1 MDILQVLVTDDEL
14 GMRLGV
20 ARTLRDF
27 TVQVPDVE
35 ETIGFAVEEAESG
48 EVALEKIRASR
59 PDILFLDHKMPGM
72 SGLEVLDA
80 TRDLQ
85 SDMLTIM
92 ITAYASI
99 ETAVQATKRG
109 AYDFLAK
116 PFTPDELRNTT
127 RKAAARLALAKQAR
141 KLVEEKRQVRF
152 QFIRVLGHELKAPL
166 NAVEGYLRLLQEGRL
181 GDGLPAYIEA
191 VERSLI
197 RIEGMRKLV
206 TDLLDVTHI
215 ESGQRQRHLATVD
228 LVSMVRD
235 VMETFAPETAAKRIE
250 IACHAPEP
258 VRMAADRGEIEMI
271 LNNLISNAV
280 KYTREGGRVD
290 VRLTREADRVTIAVG
305 DTGIGLTPDEA
316 GRLFDEFVRIR
327 NQKTQNIVGSG
338 LGLSIVKKLASLYG
352 GDATVTSQSG
362 EGSMFTVVLCDQPS
376 DEATIPSSPPLSSEN
391 SLPSSSQIR
400 TTA

>member
-1 MDILQVLVTDDEL
+1 MDILRVLVTDDEL

-35 ETIGFAVEEAESG
+35 ETIGFAVEEADRG

-85 SDMLTIM
+85 SEMLTIM

-116 PFTPDELRNTT
+116 PFTPEELRNTT

-141 KLVEEKRQVRF
+141 KLAEEKRQVRF

-166 NAVEGYLRLLQEGRL
+166 NAVEGYLRMLEEGRL
-181 GDGLPAYIEA
+181 GDRLPAYDEA
-191 VERSLI
+191 VKRSLT

-215 ESGQRQRHLATVD
+215 ESGQRQRHLAMVD
-228 LVSMVRD
+228 LVQMARGVL
-235 VMETFAPETAAKRIE
+235 ETFASEAAAKRIE
-250 IACHAPEP
+250 IVCHAPEP
-258 VRMAADRGEIEMI
+258 VQLVADHGEIEMI

-280 KYTREGGRVD
+280 KYNREGGRVD

-305 DTGIGLTPDEA
+305 DTGIGLTPEEA
-316 GRLFDEFVRIR
+316 ERLFGEFVRIR
-327 NQKTQNIVGSG
+327 NEKTQSILGSG
-338 LGLSIVKKLASLYG
+338 LGLSIVKKLAWLYG
-352 GDATVTSQSG
+352 GDATVSSQSG
-362 EGSMFTVVLCDQPS
+362 VGSTFTVVLCDQPS
-376 DEATIPSSPPLSSEN
+376 DHSAIPSPPLTSEN
-391 SLPSSSQIR
+391 SLTSSSQIS

>member
-1 MDILQVLVTDDEL
+1 MHILRVLVTDDEL

-35 ETIGFAVEEAESG
+35 ETIGFAVEEADSG
-48 EVALEKIRASR
+48 EAALKKIRSVQ
-59 PDILFLDHKMPGM
+59 PHILFLDHKMPGL
-72 SGLEVLDA
+72 SGLEVLEA

-85 SDMLTIM
+85 SEMLTIM

-141 KLVEEKRQVRF
+141 KLAEEKRQVRF

-166 NAVEGYLRLLQEGRL
+166 NAVEGYLRLLQEARL
-181 GDGLPAYIEA
+181 GDRLPAYAEP

-206 TDLLDVTHI
+206 ADLLDVTHI
-215 ESGQRQRHLATVD
+215 ESGQRQRHLAMVD
-228 LVSMVRD
+228 LVQMARD
-235 VMETFAPETAAKRIE
+235 ALETFAAEAAAKRLE
-250 IACHAPEP
+250 IALHAPGP
-258 VRMAADRGEIEMI
+258 VRLVADRGEIEMI
-271 LNNLISNAV
+271 LNNLVSNAV
-280 KYTREGGRVD
+280 KYNREGGRVD
-290 VRLTREADRVTIAVG
+290 LRLTREADQVTIAVG
-305 DTGIGLTPDEA
+305 DTGIGLTPEEA
-316 GRLFDEFVRIR
+316 ARLFGEFVRIR
-327 NQKTQNIVGSG
+327 NEKTQSILGSG
-338 LGLSIVKKLASLYG
+338 LGLSIVKKLACLYG
-352 GDATVTSQSG
+352 GDATVASQSG
-362 EGSMFTVVLCDQPS
+362 VGSTFTVVLCDQPS
-376 DEATIPSSPPLSSEN
+376 VELAIPSPRLYSET
-391 SLPSSSQIR
+391 SLPANSQIPA
-400 TTA
+400 TA

>member
-1 MDILQVLVTDDEL
+1 MDILRVLVTDDEL

-35 ETIGFAVEEAESG
+35 ETIGFAVEEADSG
-48 EVALEKIRASR
+48 EAALEKIRALR

-85 SDMLTIM
+85 SEMLTIM

-141 KLVEEKRQVRF
+141 KLAEEKRQVRF

-181 GDGLPAYIEA
+181 GDGCLPMS
-191 VERSLI
+191 R
-197 RIEGMRKLV
+197 
-206 TDLLDVTHI
+206 
-215 ESGQRQRHLATVD
+215 
-228 LVSMVRD
+228 
-235 VMETFAPETAAKRIE
+235 P
-250 IACHAPEP
+250 
-258 VRMAADRGEIEMI
+258 
-271 LNNLISNAV
+271 SNA
-280 KYTREGGRVD
+280 
-290 VRLTREADRVTIAVG
+290 A
-305 DTGIGLTPDEA
+305 
-316 GRLFDEFVRIR
+316 
-327 NQKTQNIVGSG
+327 
-338 LGLSIVKKLASLYG
+338 
-352 GDATVTSQSG
+352 
-362 EGSMFTVVLCDQPS
+362 
-376 DEATIPSSPPLSSEN
+376 
-391 SLPSSSQIR
+391 
-400 TTA
+400 